1 MALEAGRLPPLSHLT
16 PAFDLSGLLLFPREQ
31 IPRGSELMEEETVD
45 ATARGIIVGVSAG
58 ALLWVALFVVVL

>member
-1 MALEAGRLPPLSHLT
+1 
-16 PAFDLSGLLLFPREQ
+16 
-31 IPRGSELMEEETVD
+31 MEEETVD